1 MRRKLT
7 LSIAAAAIAIGA
19 LAGPAAAARPDVE
32 CQRAGI
38 AFLRDNGLLSAV
50 ARDGLP
56 ISTAVSVGVTV
67 RDPGAGLAG
76 VPDPLP
82 LSVILADHRAGD
94 SSLFVYPWPGC

>member
-7 LSIAAAAIAIGA
+7 LSIAAAALAIGA

-38 AFLRDNGLLSAV
+38 AFLQDNGLLSAV

-56 ISTAVSVGVTV
+56 ISTALSVGVTL
-67 RDPGAGLAG
+67 RPGASLAG
-76 VPDPLP
+76 VPNPLP
-82 LSVILADHRAGD
+82 LSLILADHRAGD
-94 SSLFVYPWPGC
+94 SSLFIYPWPGC

>member
-7 LSIAAAAIAIGA
+7 LSIAAAALAISA
-19 LAGPAAAARPDVE
+19 LAGPAAAARPDIE

-38 AFLRDNGLLSAV
+38 EFLQDNGLLSTV
-50 ARDGLP
+50 AREGLP
-56 ISTAVSVGVTV
+56 ISTAVAVGVTV
-67 RDPGAGLAG
+67 RPGASLAG

-94 SSLFVYPWPGC
+94 GSLFLYPWC